1 MDGQVNTIGQAEPG
15 DDWAVGGGGE
25 EGGEKMN

>member
-1 MDGQVNTIGQAEPG
+1 MDGRVNTIGQAEPG
-15 DDWAVGGGGE
+15 GDWPEGRGGE